1 MSVLRQDTVGM
12 YIGLKN
18 EHLNFSNRIINLTN
32 LISTEAIMCGRY
44 SLAKD
49 KKELEER
56 FQAEMLEPFQPRF
69 NIAPT
74 QLVPVI
80 TADSPNG
87 FSHFYWGITPDFA
100 KNKPVSQ
107 KFINARSETVNEKV
121 SFKASFQRKRCLVPA
136 DGFFE
141 WKRVGK
147 KTKTPFRFTLLDGG
161 LFAMAGIWDEYETT
175 DGDVKH
181 TFLILT
187 TTPNELLTDVHDRM
201 PVIVDKNMEA
211 AWLDSSTSEEKL
223 LAMLKPFPA
232 AGMLSYTV
240 SPMVNHVGNDSP
252 FVIRKTLPMDQ
263 FGNYTLF
270 G

>member
-1 MSVLRQDTVGM
+1 MF
-12 YIGLKN
+12 IGLKKG
-18 EHLNFSNRIINLTN
+18 HLNFSNRNINLTKLN
-32 LISTEAIMCGRY
+32 SPEPTMCGRY
-44 SLAKD
+44 SLAKN
-49 KKELEER
+49 KLELEER
-56 FQAEMLEPFQPRF
+56 FQAEMLEPFQPRY

-80 TADSPNG
+80 TAESPKG

-107 KFINARSETVNEKV
+107 KFINARSETVTEKV
-121 SFKASFQRKRCLVPA
+121 SFKSSFQRKRCLVPA

-141 WKRVGK
+141 WKRLGK
-147 KTKTPFRFTLLDGG
+147 KTKTPYRFTLLDGG

-175 DGDVKH
+175 EGEVKH

-201 PVIVDKNMEA
+201 PVIIEKNKEG
-211 AWLDSSTSEEKL
+211 AWLDSATSEADL
-223 LAMLKPFPA
+223 MAMLKPYPDSV
-232 AGMLSYTV
+232 MLSYAV
-240 SPMVNHVGNDSP
+240 SPMVNHAGNDSP

>member
-1 MSVLRQDTVGM
+1 MF
-12 YIGLKN
+12 IGLKK
-18 EHLNFSNRIINLTN
+18 EHLNFSNRIINLTKLN
-32 LISTEAIMCGRY
+32 SPELTMCGRY
-44 SLAKD
+44 SLAKN
-49 KKELEER
+49 KLELEER
-56 FQAEMLEPFQPRF
+56 FQAEMLEPFQPRY

-80 TADSPNG
+80 TAESPHG

-107 KFINARSETVNEKV
+107 KFINARSETVTEKV
-121 SFKASFQRKRCLVPA
+121 SFKSSFQRKRCLVPA

-141 WKRVGK
+141 WKRLGK
-147 KTKTPFRFTLLDGG
+147 KTKTPYRFTLLDGG

-175 DGDVKH
+175 EGEVKH

-201 PVIVDKNMEA
+201 PVIIEKNKEG
-211 AWLDSSTSEEKL
+211 AWLDSATSEADL
-223 LAMLKPFPA
+223 MAMLKPYPDSV
-232 AGMLSYTV
+232 MLSYAV
-240 SPMVNHVGNDSP
+240 SPMVNHAGNDSP

>member
-1 MSVLRQDTVGM
+1 
-12 YIGLKN
+12 
-18 EHLNFSNRIINLTN
+18 
-32 LISTEAIMCGRY
+32 MCGRY
-44 SLAKD
+44 SLAKS
-49 KKELEER
+49 KQELEER
-56 FQAEMLEPFQPRF
+56 FQAEMLEPFQPRY

-80 TADSPNG
+80 TSDSRKG

-107 KFINARSETVNEKV
+107 KFINARSETVHEKV
-121 SFKASFQRKRCLVPA
+121 SFRSAFQRKRCIVPA

-147 KTKTPFRFTLLDGG
+147 KTKTPYRFTLLDGG

-175 DGDVKH
+175 DGDSQH

-187 TTPNELLTDVHDRM
+187 TSPNGILTEIHDRM
-201 PVIVDKNMEA
+201 PVILSKEMEA
-211 AWLDSSTSEEKL
+211 AWLNPLTPESDL
-223 LAMLKPFPA
+223 LAMLVPYPE
-232 AGMLSYTV
+232 GSMLGYSV
-240 SPMVNHVGNDSP
+240 SPMVNQVGNDSP